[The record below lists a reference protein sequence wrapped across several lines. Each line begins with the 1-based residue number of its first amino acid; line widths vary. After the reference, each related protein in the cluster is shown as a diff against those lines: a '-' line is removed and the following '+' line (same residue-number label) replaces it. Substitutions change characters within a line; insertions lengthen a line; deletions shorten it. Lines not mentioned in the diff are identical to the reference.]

1 VLRAG
6 LLRLTMTPPQEWR
19 ALEAT
24 LRPFIARRV
33 ATPADVDDVLQETFT
48 RVHRG
53 ASQVADDERFG
64 PWVYRVARN
73 AIADHHRM
81 RARHP
86 VRGDDVPEVP
96 EVRDEERVFTCR
108 IDEHISAMVEML
120 PEPTRTT
127 LRLSELEGRS
137 QADIARALGVPLTT
151 VRSRVQRGR
160 ARLREMVEAM
170 CAVEVDARGRLV
182 SCDHRADGCCGPA
195 RDEVSHAPLARGVR
209 EGSA

>member
-1 VLRAG
+1 
-6 LLRLTMTPPQEWR
+6 MTPTHEWR

-33 ATPADVDDVLQETFT
+33 ATPADIDDVLQETFT

-86 VRGDDVPEVP
+86 VRDAEAPEVP
-96 EVRDEERVFTCR
+96 EALDEERVFTCR
-108 IDEHISAMVEML
+108 IDEHIGTMVELL

-182 SCDHRADGCCGPA
+182 ACDHRADACCGPA
-195 RDEVSHAPLARGVR
+195 RDEGSHTPLARAVR
-209 EGSA
+209 EGSV

>member
-1 VLRAG
+1 
-6 LLRLTMTPPQEWR
+6 MTAPTHAWR

-86 VRGDDVPEVP
+86 VRCDDGAEVP
-96 EVRDEERVFTCR
+96 EVLDEERVFTCR
-108 IDEHISAMVEML
+108 IDQHIGALVDFL

-127 LRLSELEGRS
+127 LRLSELEGRA
-137 QADIARALGVPLTT
+137 QADIARDLGVPLTT

-170 CAVEVDARGRLV
+170 CAVEVDVRGRLV
-182 SCDHRADGCCGPA
+182 ACDHRADACCDPA
-195 RDEVSHAPLARGVR
+195 RDAVLLAPLARTVR

>member
-1 VLRAG
+1 
-6 LLRLTMTPPQEWR
+6 MTPTHEWR

-33 ATPADVDDVLQETFT
+33 ATPADVDDVLQETFA

-86 VRGDDVPEVP
+86 VRSDEGPDLP

-108 IDEHISAMVEML
+108 IDQHIGALVDSL

-127 LRLSELEGRS
+127 LRLSELEGRG
-137 QADIARALGVPLTT
+137 QADIARDLGVPLTT

-182 SCDHRADGCCGPA
+182 ACDHRADACCGPA
-195 RDEVSHAPLARGVR
+195 RDEVSHAPLARGVT

>member
-1 VLRAG
+1 
-6 LLRLTMTPPQEWR
+6 MTPAQTWR
-19 ALEAT
+19 ALEST

-53 ASQVADDERFG
+53 ASQVHDDERFG
-64 PWVYRVARN
+64 PWVYRIARN

-86 VRGDDVPEVP
+86 LRGDEAPEVA
-96 EVRDEERVFTCR
+96 EATEEERVFTCR
-108 IDEHISAMVEML
+108 IDEHITALVELL

-137 QADIARALGVPLTT
+137 QADIARTLGVPLTT

-182 SCDHRADGCCGPA
+182 ACDHRADVCCGPA
-195 RDEVSHAPLARGVR
+195 HDASTHDPMAGCVA
-209 EGSA
+209 EGRA